1 MDTLKTHESG
11 LMPSLFFNSWPE
23 ELNSLFNY
31 HSIFSIISS
40 LESFLV
46 NLVDAKINSF
56 IPPSAF
62 IENPSSVYIGHNVK
76 IEPTAFIKGP
86 CWIGD
91 GAEIRHGSYVRENVF
106 IAPKAVVGHC
116 SEVKNSILLNK
127 AQAAHFAY
135 VGDSILGND
144 VNLGAGVKIA
154 NLKLK
159 RDNVFVSWKGNKVDS
174 GRRKLGAIIGDRTQI
189 GCNTVLNPG
198 TLTLP
203 DTLIYPL
210 ERAEGTCQKIIRSK

>member
-1 MDTLKTHESG
+1 MDTLKTYERG
-11 LMPSLFFNSWPE
+11 LTPSTFFDSWTE
-23 ELNSLFNY
+23 ELNDLFSSD
-31 HSIFSIISS
+31 SIFSVISS

-46 NLVDAKINSF
+46 NLADGQINSF
-56 IPPSAF
+56 IPPSAY
-62 IENPSSVYIGHNVK
+62 IENPSSVYIGKNVK

-91 GAEIRHGSYVRENVF
+91 GAEIRHGAYVRENVF
-106 IAPKAVVGHC
+106 ISPKAVIGHC
-116 SEVKNSILLNK
+116 SEVKNSILLQK

-135 VGDSILGND
+135 VGDSILGNH

-159 RDNVFVSWKGNKVDS
+159 RENVLVNWRGSKIDS
-174 GRRKLGAIIGDRTQI
+174 GRRKLGAIMGDRTQV